1 MNQSNEIWKPV
12 PVEPFQDAYEVSSH
26 GRVRSLSRTV
36 QRKDGKPLRM
46 KGRLLAT
53 NPNDRGY
60 PRVTLSKNGHSEW
73 FAVHSLVALA
83 FLPKPP
89 RAISSFRDGFV
100 VNHKDGDKL
109 NNHVSNLE
117 YIASTANIYHAR
129 ATGKL
134 SAKGVRNNK
143 AKLTDDDIRD
153 IREAYSVGA
162 TQVSLADDYGVD
174 QTTISRIV
182 RWDAWKHVA

>member
-46 KGRLLAT
+46 KGRRLAT
-53 NPNDRGY
+53 NPNTRGY
-60 PRVTLSKNGHSEW
+60 PRVTLNKNGHSEW

-129 ATGKL
+129 ATGQL
-134 SAKGVRNNK
+134 SVKGVLNNK
-143 AKLTDDDIRD
+143 AKLDDSDIRA
-153 IREAYSVGA
+153 IRQSYASGA
-162 TQVSLADDYGVD
+162 TQADLAGQYNVF

-182 RWDAWKHVA
+182 RRESWNHVV